1 MLRFFKEIKGQV
13 SFEYLL
19 TVVFSILLVVAVT
32 VFALNLSNLSTVAE
46 TRINEYKDRFFKDIF
61 G

>member
-1 MLRFFKEIKGQV
+1 MLRFLKEDRGQV

-19 TVVFSILLVVAVT
+19 TVVFSILLVAAVT

-46 TRINEYKDRFFKDIF
+46 TRILKYKERFFKDVF

>member
-1 MLRFFKEIKGQV
+1 MFLRDSKGQV

-19 TVVFSILLVVAVT
+19 TVVFAILLVVVVT
-32 VFALNLSNLSTVAE
+32 VFALNLRALSNAASN
-46 TRINEYKDRFFKDIF
+46 RIAEYKDAFFKEIL